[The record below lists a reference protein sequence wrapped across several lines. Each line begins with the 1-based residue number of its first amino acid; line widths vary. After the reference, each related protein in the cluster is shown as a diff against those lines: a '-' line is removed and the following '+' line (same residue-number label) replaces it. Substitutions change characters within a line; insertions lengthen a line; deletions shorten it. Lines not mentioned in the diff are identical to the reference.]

1 MLTETES
8 IIALVYV
15 IFALSSI
22 HWIMGVKFDEY
33 YKKNP
38 EADQFTNPW
47 YWLVI
52 LIAVLPL
59 IYLFIYH

>member
-8 IIALVYV
+8 IIALVYA

-33 YKKNP
+33 FEKNP
-38 EADQFTNPW
+38 EANMLTNPW

-52 LIAVLPL
+52 LICVLPL

>member
-33 YKKNP
+33 YKKIQKPINS
-38 EADQFTNPW
+38 
-47 YWLVI
+47 LI
-52 LIAVLPL
+52 LGIG
-59 IYLFIYH
+59 

>member
-8 IIALVYV
+8 IIALVYA

-33 YKKNP
+33 FEKNP
-38 EADQFTNPW
+38 EAN
-47 YWLVI
+47 I
-52 LIAVLPL
+52 L
-59 IYLFIYH
+59 

>member
-22 HWIMGVKFDEY
+22 HWITGVKFDEY
-33 YKKNP
+33 YKKNS

-47 YWLVI
+47 SWLAI